1 MSSRIR
7 IEGHDNLVRDVTS
20 GAVINTSR
28 HEYLQFMQ
36 TYNNKMA
43 EKVKVEQMCDELNSL
58 KEEMSDIKHM
68 LKQILE
74 K

>member
-28 HEYLQFMQ
+28 HEYLQFMR

-43 EKVKVEQMCDELNSL
+43 EKEKMLDMCDELNSL
-58 KEEMSDIKHM
+58 KGEMTEIKSM
-68 LKQILE
+68 LRQILE